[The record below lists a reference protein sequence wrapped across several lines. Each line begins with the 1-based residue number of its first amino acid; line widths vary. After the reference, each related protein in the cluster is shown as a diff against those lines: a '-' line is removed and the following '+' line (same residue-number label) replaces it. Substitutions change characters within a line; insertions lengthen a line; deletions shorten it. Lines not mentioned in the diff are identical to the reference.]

1 MGATPASRIAAV
13 RRFNRFYTREI
24 GVLRKNFLDT
34 PWTLGEMR
42 LLYEIAYGDQPTAS
56 DIAQTLDLDAGYL
69 SRMLQ
74 KFEGQEL
81 ISRTPSKS
89 DARQSHLKL
98 TVKGR
103 AAFGP
108 ADQRQIA
115 KVSSMLE
122 RMKSPEQQK
131 LVEAM
136 GAIEHLLGERPGESA
151 KRSYTLRQP
160 KAGDF

>member
-1 MGATPASRIAAV
+1 MGTAPASRIAAV

-56 DIAQTLDLDAGYL
+56 DIAQKLDLDAGYL

-74 KFEGQEL
+74 KFEGQGL
-81 ISRTPSKS
+81 ISRTPSKT
-89 DARQSHLKL
+89 DARQSHLKM
-98 TVKGR
+98 TAKGR

-108 ADQRQIA
+108 ADERQIA
-115 KVSSMLE
+115 KVSTMLG
-122 RMKSPEQQK
+122 RLKLSEQQK
-131 LVEAM
+131 LVGAM
-136 GAIEHLLGERPGESA
+136 GDIERLLGER
-151 KRSYTLRQP
+151 
-160 KAGDF
+160 

>member
-1 MGATPASRIAAV
+1 MGTAPASRIAAV

-42 LLYEIAYGDQPTAS
+42 LLYEIAYGDQPRAS
-56 DIAQTLDLDAGYL
+56 DIAQKLDLDAGYL

-74 KFEGQEL
+74 KFESQGL
-81 ISRTPSKS
+81 ISRTPSKA
-89 DARQSHLKL
+89 DARQSHLKM
-98 TVKGR
+98 TAKGR

-122 RMKSPEQQK
+122 RMRAPEQTK

-136 GAIEHLLGERPGESA
+136 GAIERLLGERTAEGA
-151 KRSYTLRQP
+151 KPAYTLRQP
-160 KAGDF
+160 RPGD